1 MYNQLVWSDEY
12 NIGVDIIDKEH
23 QRLFRIINKL
33 LAFGEEEKKGQWAC
47 LEGIKYFKEHALKHF
62 EDEEKYMESISYREL
77 ETHRYIHRE
86 FRDHT
91 LPTLEQELKIT
102 NYSPAAMNHF
112 LGVCIGWLIGHTSI
126 EDRAIV
132 GQTMNR
138 WENRLS
144 DKENTA
150 IAKTI
155 IQLLYNMFHLESQV
169 ISETYGGEK
178 FGKGIYYRVVY
189 SMGEAE
195 EEKWEIFMAF
205 EEQLLVNTVG
215 KIMGIKSNKLDTML
229 LNATRYTAQQF
240 VRRVMKYFPST
251 ELCEIEEENLLSYEQ
266 FQKTLEREKTQV
278 SLLFNTGAGYFSYS
292 VIAPQLLQNSAM
304 NPIDTNN
311 AIAEIEKY
319 LMEKEEND
327 KKVIP
332 KQTKTTTAKANKENN
347 INSTM
352 REIDK
357 YFAEM
362 EMNNKQVISKQAKTA
377 TVNDTDAKMF
387 ELEKYFAERKTSNKE
402 VTPKQTKTATATIE
416 YEKTLAEKELE
427 EKKLKSKPKVLVVD
441 DSATI
446 RQGMKELL
454 NEDYDVSLAKSALS
468 AIQAITLDKP
478 DLVLLD
484 YEMPICNGK
493 QMLEMLRS
501 EEEFSDVPV
510 IFLTSKTDHESVK
523 KVIALKPEGYLS
535 KYLKLTE
542 IKKKIDSY
550 FEKKRIQ

>member
-1 MYNQLVWSDEY
+1 MDNQLVWSDDY

-62 EDEEKYMESISYREL
+62 EDEEKYMESIAYREL

-91 LPTLEQELKIT
+91 LPALEQELKIT

-138 WENRLS
+138 WKNRLS

-251 ELCEIEEENLLSYEQ
+251 ELCEIEEENLLSYEK
-266 FQKTLEREKTQV
+266 FKETFEKEKT
-278 SLLFNTGAGYFSYS
+278 S
-292 VIAPQLLQNSAM
+292 
-304 NPIDTNN
+304 
-311 AIAEIEKY
+311 
-319 LMEKEEND
+319 
-327 KKVIP
+327 
-332 KQTKTTTAKANKENN
+332 
-347 INSTM
+347 
-352 REIDK
+352 
-357 YFAEM
+357 
-362 EMNNKQVISKQAKTA
+362 
-377 TVNDTDAKMF
+377 
-387 ELEKYFAERKTSNKE
+387 
-402 VTPKQTKTATATIE
+402 
-416 YEKTLAEKELE
+416 
-427 EKKLKSKPKVLVVD
+427 
-441 DSATI
+441 
-446 RQGMKELL
+446 
-454 NEDYDVSLAKSALS
+454 
-468 AIQAITLDKP
+468 
-478 DLVLLD
+478 
-484 YEMPICNGK
+484 
-493 QMLEMLRS
+493 
-501 EEEFSDVPV
+501 
-510 IFLTSKTDHESVK
+510 
-523 KVIALKPEGYLS
+523 
-535 KYLKLTE
+535 
-542 IKKKIDSY
+542 
-550 FEKKRIQ
+550 

>member
-1 MYNQLVWSDEY
+1 MDNQLVWSDNY

-77 ETHRYIHRE
+77 ETHRYIHKG

-91 LPTLEQELKIT
+91 LPALEQELKIT
-102 NYSPAAMNHF
+102 NYSPEAMSHF
-112 LGVCIGWLIGHTSI
+112 IGVCAGWLIGHTLT
-126 EDRAIV
+126 EDLAIV
-132 GQTMNR
+132 GQTISR

-144 DKENTA
+144 DKEYTA
-150 IAKTI
+150 IEKTI

-169 ISETYGGEK
+169 ISQTYGGEK
-178 FGKGIYYRVVY
+178 FGRGIYYHVVY
-189 SMGEAE
+189 SMEGNE

-205 EEQLLVNTVG
+205 EEQLLINTVG

-266 FQKTLEREKTQV
+266 FQKTLEKEKTQV

-292 VIAPQLLQNSAM
+292 VIAPQLLQNSTI
-304 NPIDTNN
+304 NPIDTNKE
-311 AIAEIEKY
+311 IAKIEKY
-319 LMEKEEND
+319 LMEKEQNE
-327 KKVIP
+327 KEVIQ
-332 KQTKTTTAKANKENN
+332 KRAKAAATKTNKGNN
-347 INSTM
+347 INNTIK
-352 REIDK
+352 EIDK

-362 EMNNKQVISKQAKTA
+362 EMNDKQAKT
-377 TVNDTDAKMF
+377 DTTNNIDTKMF
-387 ELEKYFAERKTSNKE
+387 ELEKYFNERKTSNKE
-402 VTPKQTKTATATIE
+402 VIPKQTNTATVTIE
-416 YEKTLAEKELE
+416 LEKTLVEKEME
-427 EKKLKSKPKVLVVD
+427 ERTSKPKVLVVD

-454 NEDYDVSLAKSALS
+454 SEDYAVSLAKSGLS
-468 AIQAITLDKP
+468 AIRAITLDKP

-493 QMLEMLRS
+493 QILEMLRS
-501 EEEFSDVPV
+501 EEEFADVPV
-510 IFLTSKTDHESVK
+510 VFLTSKTDHESVE

-542 IKKKIDSY
+542 IKKKIDDY
-550 FEKKRIQ
+550 FKKNLIHY

>member
-1 MYNQLVWSDEY
+1 MDNQLVWSDDY

-62 EDEEKYMESISYREL
+62 EDEEKYMESIAYREL

-91 LPTLEQELKIT
+91 LPALEQELKIT
-102 NYSPAAMNHF
+102 NYSPAAMKHF

-251 ELCEIEEENLLSYEQ
+251 ELCEIEEENLLSYEK
-266 FQKTLEREKTQV
+266 FKETFEKEKIQV
-278 SLLFNTGAGYFSYS
+278 SLLFNTGEGYFSYS
-292 VIAPQLLQNSAM
+292 TIAPQLLQNNTI

-311 AIAEIEKY
+311 AIAKIEKY
-319 LMEKEEND
+319 IIEKEKSSKE
-327 KKVIP
+327 VIP
-332 KQTKTTTAKANKENN
+332 KQTKVTTTKVNN
-347 INSTM
+347 INNTM
-352 REIDK
+352 KEIDK

-362 EMNNKQVISKQAKTA
+362 ELNNKEIVSKQIKTD
-377 TVNDTDAKMF
+377 TTNDANAKMF
-387 ELEKYFAERKTSNKE
+387 ELEKYFAERKTSNKDT
-402 VTPKQTKTATATIE
+402 TPKQTKTSVATLE
-416 YEKTLAEKELE
+416 VEKTLAEKELE
-427 EKKLKSKPKVLVVD
+427 EKKLNLKPKVLVVD
-441 DSATI
+441 DSITI

-454 NEDYDVSLAKSALS
+454 DEDYTVSLAKSVLS
-468 AIQAITLDKP
+468 AIRTITLDKP

-484 YEMPICNGK
+484 YEMPICSGK

-542 IKKKIDSY
+542 IKKKIDNY
-550 FEKKRIQ
+550 FEKKRIG

>member
-1 MYNQLVWSDEY
+1 MDNQLVWSDNY

-62 EDEEKYMESISYREL
+62 EDEEKYMESIAYREL

-91 LPTLEQELKIT
+91 LPVLEQELKIT

-112 LGVCIGWLIGHTSI
+112 LGVCIGWLIGHTLI
-126 EDRAIV
+126 EDLAIV

-251 ELCEIEEENLLSYEQ
+251 ELCEIEEENLLNYEK
-266 FQKTLEREKTQV
+266 FKETFEKEKTQV
-278 SLLFNTGAGYFSYS
+278 SLLFNTGEGYFSYS
-292 VIAPQLLQNSAM
+292 IIAPQLLQNNTI

-311 AIAEIEKY
+311 AIAKIEKY
-319 LMEKEEND
+319 IIEKEKSSKE
-327 KKVIP
+327 VIP
-332 KQTKTTTAKANKENN
+332 KQTKVTTTKVNN
-347 INSTM
+347 INNTM
-352 REIDK
+352 KEIDK

-362 EMNNKQVISKQAKTA
+362 ELNNKEIVSKQIKTD
-377 TVNDTDAKMF
+377 TTNDANAKMF
-387 ELEKYFAERKTSNKE
+387 ELEKYFAERKTSNKDT
-402 VTPKQTKTATATIE
+402 TPKQTKTSVATLE
-416 YEKTLAEKELE
+416 VEKTLAEKELE
-427 EKKLKSKPKVLVVD
+427 EKKLNLKPKVLVVD
-441 DSATI
+441 DSITI

-454 NEDYDVSLAKSALS
+454 DEDYTVSLAKSVLS
-468 AIQAITLDKP
+468 AIRTITLDKP

-484 YEMPICNGK
+484 YEMPICSGK

-542 IKKKIDSY
+542 IKKKIDNY
-550 FEKKRIQ
+550 FEKKRIG

>member
-1 MYNQLVWSDEY
+1 MDNQLVWSDNY

-62 EDEEKYMESISYREL
+62 EDEEKYMESIAYREL

-91 LPTLEQELKIT
+91 LPALEQELKIT

-132 GQTMNR
+132 GQTKNR

-251 ELCEIEEENLLSYEQ
+251 ELCEIEEENLLSYEK
-266 FQKTLEREKTQV
+266 FKETFEKEKTQV
-278 SLLFNTGAGYFSYS
+278 SLLFNTGEGYFSYS
-292 VIAPQLLQNSAM
+292 IIAPQLLQNNTI

-311 AIAEIEKY
+311 AIAKIEKY
-319 LMEKEEND
+319 IIEKEKSSKE
-327 KKVIP
+327 VIP
-332 KQTKTTTAKANKENN
+332 KQTKVTTTKVNN
-347 INSTM
+347 INNTM
-352 REIDK
+352 KEIDK

-362 EMNNKQVISKQAKTA
+362 ELNNKEIVSKQIKTD
-377 TVNDTDAKMF
+377 TTNDANAKMF
-387 ELEKYFAERKTSNKE
+387 ELEKYFAERKTSNKDT
-402 VTPKQTKTATATIE
+402 TPKQTKTSVATLE
-416 YEKTLAEKELE
+416 VEKTLAEKELE
-427 EKKLKSKPKVLVVD
+427 EKKLNLKPKVLVVD
-441 DSATI
+441 DSITI

-454 NEDYDVSLAKSALS
+454 DEDYTVSLAKSVLS
-468 AIQAITLDKP
+468 AIRTITLDKP

-484 YEMPICNGK
+484 YEMPICSGK

-542 IKKKIDSY
+542 IKKKIDNY
-550 FEKKRIQ
+550 FEKKRIG

>member
-1 MYNQLVWSDEY
+1 MDNQLVWSDNY

-62 EDEEKYMESISYREL
+62 EDEEKYMESIAYREL
-77 ETHRYIHRE
+77 ETHKYIHRG

-91 LPTLEQELKIT
+91 LPALEQELKIT

-112 LGVCIGWLIGHTSI
+112 LGVCIGWLIGHTLI
-126 EDRAIV
+126 EDLAIV

-251 ELCEIEEENLLSYEQ
+251 ELCEIEEENLLNYEK
-266 FQKTLEREKTQV
+266 FKETFEKEKTQV
-278 SLLFNTGAGYFSYS
+278 SLLFNTGEGYFSYS
-292 VIAPQLLQNSAM
+292 IIAPQLLQNNTI

-311 AIAEIEKY
+311 AIAKIEKY
-319 LMEKEEND
+319 IIEKEKSSKE
-327 KKVIP
+327 VIP
-332 KQTKTTTAKANKENN
+332 KQTKVTTTKVNN
-347 INSTM
+347 INNTM
-352 REIDK
+352 KEIDK

-362 EMNNKQVISKQAKTA
+362 ELNNKEIVSKQIKTD
-377 TVNDTDAKMF
+377 TTNDANAKMF
-387 ELEKYFAERKTSNKE
+387 ELEKYFAERKTSNKDT
-402 VTPKQTKTATATIE
+402 TPKQTKTSVATLE
-416 YEKTLAEKELE
+416 VEKTLAEKELE
-427 EKKLKSKPKVLVVD
+427 EKKLNLKPKVLVVD
-441 DSATI
+441 DSITI

-454 NEDYDVSLAKSALS
+454 DEDYTVSLAKSVLS
-468 AIQAITLDKP
+468 AIRTITLDKP

-484 YEMPICNGK
+484 YEMPICSGK

-542 IKKKIDSY
+542 IKKKIDNY
-550 FEKKRIQ
+550 FEKKRIG

>member
-1 MYNQLVWSDEY
+1 MDNQLVWSDDY
-12 NIGVDIIDKEH
+12 NIGVDIIDKEQ

-62 EDEEKYMESISYREL
+62 EDEEKYMESIAYREL

-91 LPTLEQELKIT
+91 LPALEQELKIT

-138 WENRLS
+138 WKNRLS

-251 ELCEIEEENLLSYEQ
+251 ELCEIEEENLLSYEK
-266 FQKTLEREKTQV
+266 FKETFEKEKTQV
-278 SLLFNTGAGYFSYS
+278 SLLFNTGEGYFSYS
-292 VIAPQLLQNSAM
+292 IIAPQLLQNNTI

-311 AIAEIEKY
+311 AIAKIEKY
-319 LMEKEEND
+319 IIEKEKSSKE
-327 KKVIP
+327 VIP
-332 KQTKTTTAKANKENN
+332 KQTKVTTTKVNN
-347 INSTM
+347 INNTM
-352 REIDK
+352 KEIDK

-362 EMNNKQVISKQAKTA
+362 ELNNKEIVSKQIKTD
-377 TVNDTDAKMF
+377 TTNDANAKMF
-387 ELEKYFAERKTSNKE
+387 ELEKYFAERKTSNKDT
-402 VTPKQTKTATATIE
+402 TPKQTKTSVATLE
-416 YEKTLAEKELE
+416 VEKTLAEKELE
-427 EKKLKSKPKVLVVD
+427 EKKLNLKPKVLVVD
-441 DSATI
+441 DSITI

-454 NEDYDVSLAKSALS
+454 DEDYTVSLAKSVLS
-468 AIQAITLDKP
+468 AIRTITLDKP

-484 YEMPICNGK
+484 YEMPICSGK

-542 IKKKIDSY
+542 IKKKIDNY
-550 FEKKRIQ
+550 FEKKRIG

>member
-1 MYNQLVWSDEY
+1 MDNQLVWSDNY

-62 EDEEKYMESISYREL
+62 EDEEKYMESIAYREL
-77 ETHRYIHRE
+77 ETHRYIHRG

-91 LPTLEQELKIT
+91 LPALEQELKIT

-112 LGVCIGWLIGHTSI
+112 LGVCVGWLIGHTLT
-126 EDRAIV
+126 EDLAIV

-251 ELCEIEEENLLSYEQ
+251 ELCEIEEENLLSYEK
-266 FQKTLEREKTQV
+266 FKETFEKEKTQV
-278 SLLFNTGAGYFSYS
+278 SLLFNTGEGYFSYS
-292 VIAPQLLQNSAM
+292 IIAPQLLQNNTI

-311 AIAEIEKY
+311 AIAKIEKY
-319 LMEKEEND
+319 IIEKEKSSKE
-327 KKVIP
+327 VIP
-332 KQTKTTTAKANKENN
+332 KQTKVTTTKVNN
-347 INSTM
+347 INNTM
-352 REIDK
+352 KEIDK

-362 EMNNKQVISKQAKTA
+362 ELNNKEIVSKQIKTD
-377 TVNDTDAKMF
+377 TTNDANAKMF
-387 ELEKYFAERKTSNKE
+387 ELEKYFAERKTSNKDT
-402 VTPKQTKTATATIE
+402 TPKQTKTSVATLE
-416 YEKTLAEKELE
+416 VEKTLAEKELE
-427 EKKLKSKPKVLVVD
+427 EKKLNLKPKVLVVD
-441 DSATI
+441 DSITI

-454 NEDYDVSLAKSALS
+454 DEDYTVSLAKSVLS
-468 AIQAITLDKP
+468 AIRTITLDKP

-484 YEMPICNGK
+484 YEMPICSGK

-542 IKKKIDSY
+542 IKKKIDNY
-550 FEKKRIQ
+550 FEKKRIG